1 MLEEKQN
8 FKVRNNLSKEEQED
22 FYEEKNL
29 VIGAGQKKEVEQ
41 KNGMF

>member
-22 FYEEKNL
+22 FYEKNL